1 MALTSEEKQRVRYHL
16 GYPSVQPAAGLSFG
30 TPRPIQTLFLV
41 ESAMNL
47 ILPEA
52 ENEVRRIV
60 GVMDGVECRLVD
72 AQDRLAAKQIDQLT
86 LRENEPGQLELEY
99 QRWGFRLADTLG
111 VPVYAYSTKYRREG
125 KSFAGSIPVSG

>member
-16 GYPSVQPAAGLSFG
+16 GYPSVQSAAGLSFG
-30 TPRPIQTLFLV
+30 IARPIQTLFLV

-47 ILPEA
+47 LLPEA

-60 GVMDGVECRLVD
+60 GVMDGVECRLVE

-86 LRENEPGQLELEY
+86 LRDNEPGQLELEY

-125 KSFAGSIPVSG
+125 KAFAGSIPVSG

>member
-1 MALTSEEKQRVRYHL
+1 MSLTSEEKQRVRYHL
-16 GYPSVQPAAGLSFG
+16 GYPSVQSAAGLSFG
-30 TPRPIQTLFLV
+30 IARPIQTLFLV

-47 ILPEA
+47 LLPEA

-60 GVMDGVECRLVD
+60 GVMDGVECRLIE

-86 LRENEPGQLELEY
+86 LRDNEPGQLELEY

-125 KSFAGSIPVSG
+125 KAFAGSIPVSG

>member
-1 MALTSEEKQRVRYHL
+1 MALTDEERQRVRYHL
-16 GYPSVQPAAGLSFG
+16 GYPSVQPAASISFG
-30 TPRPIQTLFLV
+30 LPRPQQTLFLV

-47 ILPEA
+47 LMPVA
-52 ENEVRRIV
+52 ENEVRRII
-60 GVMDGVECRLVD
+60 GVMDGVECRLID

-111 VPVYAYSTKYRREG
+111 VPVYGYSTKYRREG